1 VRTSCPSCGR
11 EGMELFFEQDDVPS
25 HSVLLFDTREDA
37 IGYPRGSIRL
47 GFCPGC
53 GFIANLAVDPSL
65 QNYSHDCEETQGFSP
80 RFRAFA
86 DELARELVER
96 HRLRG
101 RTILEIGCGKAEF
114 LAELC
119 RLGDNRGI
127 GIDPAAVPER
137 VDPAVR
143 EQVELI
149 EDYFSE
155 RYSDLDADVVVCRH
169 TLEHIPGTG
178 DFMRLIRA
186 SVAGRDDTLVFFELP
201 DVLRVLREAAFWDIY
216 YEHCSYF
223 TPGSLARLFRSTC
236 FRVDGLELA
245 YEGQYILLEA
255 RPEGAGSRARPL
267 ALEES
272 VDDVAAEVAHFR
284 TRLAETVALWRGRL
298 GDYER
303 EGRPAV
309 VWGSGSK
316 GVAFLT
322 MLGDAGNVEY
332 VVDVN
337 PHKHGRYMPGTGQ
350 EIVAPEFLAEYRPE
364 VVIAMNPVYLEE
376 IGADLERL
384 GVAAELLAL

>member
-1 VRTSCPSCGR
+1 VRTSCPSCAR
-11 EGMELFFEQDDVPS
+11 EGMEVFFEQDGVPS
-25 HSVLLFDTREDA
+25 HSVLLFATREEA
-37 IGYPRGSIRL
+37 LGYPRGSIRL

-80 RFRAFA
+80 RFRQFA

-96 HRLRG
+96 HSLRG

-114 LAELC
+114 LAALC

-137 VDPAVR
+137 VDPAAR

-155 RYSDLDADVVVCRH
+155 RYAGRHADVVVCRH
-169 TLEHIPGTG
+169 TLEHIPDTG
-178 DFMRLIRA
+178 DFMRLIRT
-186 SVAGRDDTLVFFELP
+186 SVAGREDTLVFFELP

-223 TPGSLARLFRSTC
+223 TPGSLARLFRSTG
-236 FRVDGLELA
+236 FRVDRLELA
-245 YEGQYILLEA
+245 YDGQYILLEGRPA
-255 RPEGAGSRARPL
+255 RASQAQAL

-272 VDDVAAEVAHFR
+272 VDEVAAEVARFR
-284 TRLAETVALWRGRL
+284 SRLAETVALWRGRL
-298 GDYER
+298 ADYAR
-303 EGRPAV
+303 DGRHTV

-322 MLGDAGNVEY
+322 MLGDVGNVEY

-337 PHKHGRYMPGTGQ
+337 PHRHGRFMPGTGQ
-350 EIVAPEFLAEYRPE
+350 EIVAPEFLVECRPE

-376 IGADLERL
+376 IGTDLERL
-384 GVAAELLAL
+384 GIAAQLLAL

>member
-1 VRTSCPSCGR
+1 VRTSCPSCAR
-11 EGMELFFEQDDVPS
+11 EGMEVFFEQDGVPS
-25 HSVLLFDTREDA
+25 HSVLLFASREEA
-37 IGYPRGSIRL
+37 LGYPRGSIRL

-80 RFRAFA
+80 RFRQFA

-96 HRLRG
+96 HSLRG

-114 LAELC
+114 LAALC
-119 RLGDNRGI
+119 RLGDSRGI

-137 VDPAVR
+137 VDPAAR

-155 RYSDLDADVVVCRH
+155 RYADLRADVVVCRH
-169 TLEHIPGTG
+169 TLEHIPDTG

-186 SVAGRDDTLVFFELP
+186 SVAGREDTLVFFELP

-223 TPGSLARLFRSTC
+223 TPGSLARLFRSTG
-236 FRVDGLELA
+236 FRVDRLELA
-245 YEGQYILLEA
+245 YDGQYILLEGRPA
-255 RPEGAGSRARPL
+255 RASQAQAL

-272 VDDVAAEVAHFR
+272 VDEVAAEVARFR
-284 TRLAETVALWRGRL
+284 SRLAETVALWRGRL
-298 GDYER
+298 ADYAR
-303 EGRPAV
+303 EGRHTV

-322 MLGDAGNVEY
+322 MLGDVGNVEY

-337 PHKHGRYMPGTGQ
+337 PHRHGRFMPGTGQ
-350 EIVAPEFLAEYRPE
+350 EIVAPEFLVECRPE

-376 IGADLERL
+376 IGTDLERL
-384 GVAAELLAL
+384 GIAAELLAL

>member
-1 VRTSCPSCGR
+1 
-11 EGMELFFEQDDVPS
+11 MEVFFEQDGLPS
-25 HSVLLFDTREDA
+25 HSVLLFASREDA
-37 IGYPRGSIRL
+37 VGYPRGSIRL
-47 GFCPGC
+47 GFCHGC

-86 DELARELVER
+86 DGLARELVER
-96 HRLRG
+96 HALRG

-119 RLGDNRGI
+119 RLGGNRGI

-143 EQVELI
+143 ERVELI

-155 RYSDLDADVVVCRH
+155 RYADLQADVVVCRH
-169 TLEHIPGTG
+169 TLEHIPDTG
-178 DFMRLIRA
+178 DFMRLLRA
-186 SVAGRDDTLVFFELP
+186 SVDGRDTLTFFELP

-223 TPGSLARLFRSTC
+223 TPGSLARLFRSTG
-236 FRVDGLELA
+236 FRVDRLELA
-245 YEGQYILLEA
+245 YDGQYILLEA
-255 RPEGAGSRARPL
+255 RPREASSARAL
-267 ALEES
+267 ELEES
-272 VDDVAAEVAHFR
+272 VEEVAAEVARFR
-284 TRLAETVALWRGRL
+284 TRLAETVALWSGRL
-298 GDYER
+298 ADHAR
-303 EGRPAV
+303 EGRPVV

-322 MLGDAGNVEY
+322 MLGDAGEVEY

-337 PHKHGRYMPGTGQ
+337 PYRHGCFMPGTGQ

-364 VVIAMNPVYLEE
+364 LVIAMNPIYVEE
-376 IGADLERL
+376 IGTELERL
-384 GVAAELLAL
+384 GVAAELVAL

>member
-1 VRTSCPSCGR
+1 VRSSCPSCGR
-11 EGMELFFEQDDVPS
+11 EGMEVFFEQDGLPS
-25 HSVLLFDTREDA
+25 HSVLLFESREDA
-37 IGYPRGSIRL
+37 VGYPRGSIRL

-53 GFIANLAVDPSL
+53 GFIANLAVDPAL
-65 QNYSHDCEETQGFSP
+65 QNYSRDCEETQGFSP

-86 DELARELVER
+86 DGLARELVER
-96 HRLRG
+96 HDLHG

-143 EQVELI
+143 ERVELI

-155 RYSDLDADVVVCRH
+155 RYGDLEADVLVCRH

-178 DFMRLIRA
+178 DFMRLVRA
-186 SVAGRDDTLVFFELP
+186 SVAGRPDTLVFFELP

-223 TPGSLARLFRSTC
+223 TPGSLARLFRSSG
-236 FRVDGLELA
+236 FRVERLELA

-255 RPEGAGSRARPL
+255 HPGGDSVTETLPR
-267 ALEES
+267 EES
-272 VDDVAAEVAHFR
+272 VEEVAAEVGRFQ
-284 TRLAETVALWRGRL
+284 TRLAETVALWNGRL
-298 GDYER
+298 AGYTR
-303 EGRPAV
+303 EGRRTV
-309 VWGSGSK
+309 LWGSGSK

-322 MLGDAGNVEY
+322 MLGGAGQVEY

-337 PHKHGRYMPGTGQ
+337 PYRHGRHMPGTGQ

-364 VVIAMNPVYLEE
+364 VVIAMNPIYLDE
-376 IGADLERL
+376 IGAELARL

>member
-1 VRTSCPSCGR
+1 
-11 EGMELFFEQDDVPS
+11 MEVFFEQDGVPS
-25 HSVLLFDTREDA
+25 HSVLLFDSREEA
-37 IGYPRGSIRL
+37 VGYPRGSIRL

-80 RFRAFA
+80 RFRQFA

-96 HRLRG
+96 HGLRG

-114 LAELC
+114 LAAVC
-119 RLGDNRGI
+119 RLGNNRGI

-137 VDPAVR
+137 VDPVVR
-143 EQVELI
+143 GRVELI

-155 RYSDLDADVVVCRH
+155 RYADLRADAVICRH
-169 TLEHIPGTG
+169 TLEHIPDTG
-178 DFMRLIRA
+178 DFMRLVRA

-223 TPGSLARLFRSTC
+223 TPGSLARLFRSTG
-236 FRVDGLELA
+236 FRVDQLELA
-245 YEGQYILLEA
+245 YEGQYILLDA
-255 RPEGAGSRARPL
+255 HPESGAPADPL
-267 ALEES
+267 DLEES
-272 VDDVAAEVAHFR
+272 VEEVGAEVARFR
-284 TRLAETVALWRGRL
+284 SRLAEIVERWRGRL
-298 GDYER
+298 ADYER
-303 EGRPAV
+303 EGRLTA

-322 MLGDAGNVEY
+322 MLGGAGNVEY

-350 EIVAPEFLAEYRPE
+350 EIVAPESLVDHPPE

-376 IGADLERL
+376 IQADLDRL
-384 GVAAELLAL
+384 GVDAELLAL

>member
-1 VRTSCPSCGR
+1 VRSSCPSCGR
-11 EGMELFFEQDDVPS
+11 EGMELFFEQDGLPS
-25 HSVLLFDTREDA
+25 HSVLLFESREDA
-37 IGYPRGSIRL
+37 VGYPRGSIRL
-47 GFCPGC
+47 GFCAGC
-53 GFIANLAVDPSL
+53 GFIANLAVDPAL
-65 QNYSHDCEETQGFSP
+65 QNYSRDCEETQGFSP

-86 DELARELVER
+86 DGLARELVER
-96 HRLRG
+96 HDLHG

-143 EQVELI
+143 ERVELI

-155 RYSDLDADVVVCRH
+155 RYGDLEADVLVCRH

-178 DFMRLIRA
+178 DFMRLVRA
-186 SVAGRDDTLVFFELP
+186 SVAGRPGTLVFFELP

-223 TPGSLARLFRSTC
+223 TPGSLARLFRSSG
-236 FRVDGLELA
+236 FRVERLELA

-255 RPEGAGSRARPL
+255 HPGGDSVTETLP
-267 ALEES
+267 LEES
-272 VDDVAAEVAHFR
+272 VEEVAAEVARFR
-284 TRLAETVALWRGRL
+284 RRLAETVGLWNGRL
-298 GDYER
+298 ASYTR
-303 EGRPAV
+303 EGRRTV
-309 VWGSGSK
+309 LWGSGSK

-322 MLGDAGNVEY
+322 MLGGASQVEY

-337 PHKHGRYMPGTGQ
+337 PYRHGRHMPGTGQ
-350 EIVAPEFLAEYRPE
+350 EIVAPAFLTEYRPK
-364 VVIAMNPVYLEE
+364 VVIAMNPIYLDE
-376 IGADLERL
+376 IGAELARL
-384 GVAAELLAL
+384 RVAAELLAL